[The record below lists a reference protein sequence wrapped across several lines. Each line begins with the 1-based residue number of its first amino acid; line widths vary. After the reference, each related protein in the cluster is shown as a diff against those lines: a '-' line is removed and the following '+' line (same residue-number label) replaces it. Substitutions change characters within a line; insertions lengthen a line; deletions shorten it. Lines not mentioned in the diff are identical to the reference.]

1 MTQLSKRKR
10 IIVASRRPLKLWA
23 FRALGEVGPHQ
34 GETMQVNRG
43 LFHAIG
49 LAVAALVTAG
59 SAAHAQLMEADI
71 GVNPTFEQTDA
82 TTVNSTGGFFSAR
95 AFVTNES
102 DFDGGTLTY
111 AGPG

>member
-49 LAVAALVTAG
+49 LAVAALVTA
-59 SAAHAQLMEADI
+59 SAADAQLTEADI

-82 TTVNSTGGFFSAR
+82 TTVNPTGGFFSAR
-95 AFVTNES
+95 AFVTKCK
-102 DFDGGTLTY
+102 
-111 AGPG
+111 